1 MHMIV
6 HLDLKGAPLKIA
18 FLERVLSSIKKW
30 GATGILIEW
39 EDSFPYTGVIA
50 NIGSLT
56 DASGDGMYTVEE
68 VKHILY
74 CAKEN
79 ELEVIQLVQTIGH
92 MEFVLKHPCYRK
104 CQEKARSPAVL
115 CPSQTNS
122 QELVRTMVLQA
133 LEIQPDA
140 KYFHIGADEVWHTA
154 VCIKCQY
161 RAIPNNLG
169 PLSLYLEHIRDL
181 ALFIKQQ
188 RPDLT
193 ILMWDDML
201 RSTSANVLQHYKLGE
216 LVQPVVWNY
225 NVKADFSINPQT
237 WDCYRTIFP
246 SSWVAS
252 AFKGASGSCEVYP
265 NTDRYV
271 NNQEAWIDEVQKVA
285 SVNFAGV
292 VLTGW
297 SRYDHFATL
306 CELLAVSMECLRSC
320 LHVWNKFMTNS
331 CQRTALERKMGLT
344 EGVLGQ
350 EFIHTMKIF
359 MKLRDRSQQL
369 LHSDLVATW
378 LNPWQ
383 IEHGYTNPAH
393 LELIAN
399 ESITLIRELTALRST
414 IQRLLATVTGSRS
427 TNEWVGTFITPLLK
441 KLTDVQDLA
450 IRRYNIDAS
459 VKPI

>member
-1 MHMIV
+1 MTKLWGELVPASQSMGLTEIQMKKKKKKKLNSSLLCREIILLPVHIITVMNQELQNIDLTGENRCLHIQLVQTIGHMEFV
-6 HLDLKGAPLKIA
+6 LKHPCYRKCQEKARSPAVLCPSQTNSQELVRTMVLQALEIQPDAKYFHIGAD
-18 FLERVLSSIKKW
+18 E
-30 GATGILIEW
+30 
-39 EDSFPYTGVIA
+39 
-50 NIGSLT
+50 
-56 DASGDGMYTVEE
+56 
-68 VKHILY
+68 
-74 CAKEN
+74 
-79 ELEVIQLVQTIGH
+79 IQLVQTIGH

-140 KYFHIGADEVWHTA
+140 KYFHIGADEVRN
-154 VCIKCQY
+154 Y
-161 RAIPNNLG
+161 
-169 PLSLYLEHIRDL
+169 
-181 ALFIKQQ
+181 
-188 RPDLT
+188 
-193 ILMWDDML
+193 
-201 RSTSANVLQHYKLGE
+201 YKLGE

-252 AFKGASGSCEVYP
+252 AFKGASGSCE
-265 NTDRYV
+265 NGF
-271 NNQEAWIDEVQKVA
+271 IF
-285 SVNFAGV
+285 SI
-292 VLTGW
+292 
-297 SRYDHFATL
+297 
-306 CELLAVSMECLRSC
+306 
-320 LHVWNKFMTNS
+320 
-331 CQRTALERKMGLT
+331 ALERKMGLT

-399 ESITLIRELTALRST
+399 ESIT
-414 IQRLLATVTGSRS
+414 
-427 TNEWVGTFITPLLK
+427 
-441 KLTDVQDLA
+441 
-450 IRRYNIDAS
+450 
-459 VKPI
+459 